1 MSDDLNFKGNELE
14 EQASWPQLEQ
24 KVAAAFDELASE
36 GIYTDTEITGS
47 SGDGEAEVRE
57 NLETAVED
65 EGKVFTGYAY
75 YNSMD
80 KKEGRAYGAL
90 SINIG
95 SYKDADT
102 WEQDPKD
109 QKAIADKVV
118 VALKAQGLK
127 VEPPD
132 DILPNLM
139 TVSLA

>member
-1 MSDDLNFKGNELE
+1 MSDDLNFKGNQLE
-14 EQASWPQLEQ
+14 EQASWPELEK
-24 KVAAAFDELASE
+24 KVAAAFETLANE
-36 GIYTDTEITGS
+36 GIYTDTDITGS
-47 SGDGEAEVRE
+47 SGDGETEVRE
-57 NLETAVED
+57 NLETAVEQN
-65 EGKVFTGYAY
+65 GKTFTGYAY
-75 YNSMD
+75 YNSAD

-95 SYKDADT
+95 SYTDADT

-109 QKAIADKVV
+109 QKVIADEV
-118 VALKAQGLK
+118 VAALEAQGLK